1 MGQKIAE
8 TLKLSHSLLFFQ
20 LLLTLTLHL
29 GEAATAG
36 DPKQLLCPLL
46 HPFGPR
52 TRHFSL
58 LFRILNL
65 TFGNSTAQPV
75 QLHQQVFID
84 DQLPDLISIVMLIG
98 SGGVDPILISVAD
111 GFN

>member
-1 MGQKIAE
+1 MVQKIAK

-29 GEAATAG
+29 GETTTAG

-46 HPFGPR
+46 HPFGPG

-65 TFGNSTAQPV
+65 TFRNSTAQPV
-75 QLHQQVFID
+75 QLNQ
-84 DQLPDLISIVMLIG
+84 
-98 SGGVDPILISVAD
+98 
-111 GFN
+111 